1 MIRLAGWIL
10 AVGAVFV
17 IASCAGKAVHDE
29 PVHEEPVHEEPV
41 IPDLSS
47 PGSVQVPDTV
57 YQETGVASWYGRDF
71 QGRTTASGEIF
82 DMNGIS
88 AAHRTL
94 PLGTV
99 LSVTNLNNVKSIK
112 VRIND
117 RGPFVKG
124 RVLELSFGA
133 AKELDYVSQGT
144 VRVKIE
150 GLEPVS
156 DPAVYTVQAA
166 TFTEEENAKT
176 LRARLQ
182 RKYELVYIVTHE
194 SNVGKFYRVRV
205 GAYPSE
211 EKAERIA
218 GKLALDGL
226 EPVVVRKD

>member
-1 MIRLAGWIL
+1 MKRLAGWIL
-10 AVGAVFV
+10 AVGIVLI
-17 IASCAGKAVHDE
+17 IASCAGKATPEVPATPDIPS
-29 PVHEEPVHEEPV
+29 PVPPK
-41 IPDLSS
+41 I
-47 PGSVQVPDTV
+47 PDTV
-57 YQETGVASWYGRDF
+57 YRETGVASWYGRDF

-99 LSVTNLNNVKSIK
+99 LSVTNLDNFKSIK

-117 RGPFVKG
+117 RGPFVKS
-124 RVLELSFGA
+124 RALELSFGA
-133 AKELDYVSQGT
+133 AKELGFASQGT
-144 VRVKIE
+144 ARVKIE
-150 GLEPVS
+150 SLDGIRDL
-156 DPAVYTVQAA
+156 AVFSVQAA
-166 TFTEEENAKT
+166 AFAEEENART
-176 LRARLQ
+176 LKARLQ
-182 RKYELVYIVTHE
+182 RKYETVYIVPYE

-218 GKLALDGL
+218 AKLTLDGL

>member
-1 MIRLAGWIL
+1 MKRLACWIL
-10 AVGAVFV
+10 AVGTVLV
-17 IASCAGKAVHDE
+17 MGSCAGKAIHDE
-29 PVHEEPVHEEPV
+29 PVAS
-41 IPDLSS
+41 DL
-47 PGSVQVPDTV
+47 PSVTPPVPDMV
-57 YQETGVASWYGRDF
+57 YRETGVASWYGRDF

-82 DMNGIS
+82 DQNGIS

-99 LSVTNLNNVKSIK
+99 INVTNLDNFKSIK

-133 AKELDYVSQGT
+133 AKELGFASQGT
-144 VRVKIE
+144 ARVKIE
-150 GLEPVS
+150 SLEPVK

-166 TFTEEENAKT
+166 VFAEEENART
-176 LRARLQ
+176 LKSRLQ
-182 RKYELVYIVTHE
+182 RKYETVYIIPHE

-218 GKLALDGL
+218 GKLTLDGL

>member
-1 MIRLAGWIL
+1 MKRLACSIL
-10 AVGAVFV
+10 TVGVALV
-17 IASCAGKAVHDE
+17 IVSCAGKAVH
-29 PVHEEPVHEEPV
+29 EEPVVPGLPAPV
-41 IPDLSS
+41 S
-47 PGSVQVPDTV
+47 PQVPDMV
-57 YQETGVASWYGRDF
+57 YRETGVASWYGRDF

-82 DMNGIS
+82 DMNGVS

-99 LSVTNLNNVKSIK
+99 LSVTNLDNFKSIK

-133 AKELDYVSQGT
+133 AKELGFASQGT
-144 VRVKIE
+144 ARVK
-150 GLEPVS
+150 LESLEDVR
-156 DPAVYTVQAA
+156 DPAVFTVQAA
-166 TFTEEENAKT
+166 AFAEEENAKT
-176 LRARLQ
+176 LKARLQ
-182 RKYELVYIVTHE
+182 RKYETVYIVPYE

-205 GAYPSE
+205 GAYASE

-218 GKLALDGL
+218 GKLTLDGL

>member
-1 MIRLAGWIL
+1 MKRLAVWIL
-10 AVGAVFV
+10 AVGAVLAIV
-17 IASCAGKAVHDE
+17 SCAGKAI
-29 PVHEEPVHEEPV
+29 HEEPGIPV
-41 IPDLSS
+41 IPALPS
-47 PGSVQVPDTV
+47 PVPTQDADAV
-57 YQETGVASWYGRDF
+57 YRETGVASWYGRDF

-82 DMNGIS
+82 DQNGIS

-94 PLGTV
+94 PMGTV
-99 LSVTNLNNVKSIK
+99 LSVTNLDNFKSIN

-133 AKELDYVSQGT
+133 AKELDFASQGT
-144 VRVKIE
+144 ARVKLSS
-150 GLEPVS
+150 LEPVR
-156 DPAVYTVQAA
+156 DNAVYTVQAA
-166 TFTEEENAKT
+166 AFAEEENAKT
-176 LRARLQ
+176 LKARLQ
-182 RKYELVYIVTHE
+182 RKYETVYIVSFE

-218 GKLALDGL
+218 GKLTLDGL

>member
-1 MIRLAGWIL
+1 MKRLACSIL
-10 AVGAVFV
+10 TVGVALV
-17 IASCAGKAVHDE
+17 IVSCAGKAVH
-29 PVHEEPVHEEPV
+29 EEPVVPGLPATV
-41 IPDLSS
+41 S
-47 PGSVQVPDTV
+47 PQVPDMV
-57 YQETGVASWYGRDF
+57 YRETGVASWYGRDF

-82 DMNGIS
+82 DMNGVS

-99 LSVTNLNNVKSIK
+99 LSVTNLDNFKSIK

-133 AKELDYVSQGT
+133 AKELGFASQGT
-144 VRVKIE
+144 ARVK
-150 GLEPVS
+150 LESLEDVR
-156 DPAVYTVQAA
+156 DPAVFTVQAA
-166 TFTEEENAKT
+166 AFAEEENAKT
-176 LRARLQ
+176 LKARLQ
-182 RKYELVYIVTHE
+182 RKYETVYIVPYE

-218 GKLALDGL
+218 GKLTLDGL

>member
-1 MIRLAGWIL
+1 MKRLACLIL
-10 AVGAVFV
+10 TVGAVLVMGSCTGKAIRDESV
-17 IASCAGKAVHDE
+17 IA
-29 PVHEEPVHEEPV
+29 
-41 IPDLSS
+41 DL
-47 PGSVQVPDTV
+47 PSVTPPVPDTV
-57 YQETGVASWYGRDF
+57 SRETGVASWYGRDF

-82 DMNGIS
+82 DQNGIS

-99 LSVTNLNNVKSIK
+99 LNVTNLDNFKSIM

-133 AKELDYVSQGT
+133 AKELGFVTQGT
-144 VRVKIE
+144 ARVKIE
-150 GLEPVS
+150 STSPVN

-166 TFTEEENAKT
+166 AFAEEENART
-176 LRARLQ
+176 LKARLQ
-182 RKYELVYIVTHE
+182 RKYETVYIVIYG

>member
-1 MIRLAGWIL
+1 MKRLFGWIL
-10 AVGAVFV
+10 AVGAVLAIV
-17 IASCAGKAVHDE
+17 SCAGMSVREESAV
-29 PVHEEPVHEEPV
+29 
-41 IPDLSS
+41 PDLPS
-47 PGSVQVPDTV
+47 PVPPQVTDTV
-57 YQETGVASWYGRDF
+57 YRETGVASWYGRDF
-71 QGRTTASGEIF
+71 QGRTTSSGEIF

-99 LSVTNLNNVKSIK
+99 LSVTNLDNFKSIK

-133 AKELDYVSQGT
+133 AKELGFASQGT
-144 VRVKIE
+144 ARVK
-150 GLEPVS
+150 LECLDAVR

-166 TFTEEENAKT
+166 AFAEEENAKT
-176 LRARLQ
+176 VKARLQ
-182 RKYELVYIVTHE
+182 RKYETVYIVPHE

-211 EKAERIA
+211 EKAERVA
-218 GKLALDGL
+218 GKLTLDGL

>member
-1 MIRLAGWIL
+1 MKRLASWIL
-10 AVGAVFV
+10 AVGIVLSIV
-17 IASCAGKAVHDE
+17 SCAGKG
-29 PVHEEPVHEEPV
+29 VHEEPV
-41 IPDLSS
+41 IPVLPS
-47 PGSVQVPDTV
+47 PVPAQVPDTV
-57 YQETGVASWYGRDF
+57 YRETGVASWYGRDF

-99 LSVTNLNNVKSIK
+99 LSVTNLDNFKSIK

-133 AKELDYVSQGT
+133 AKELGFASQGT
-144 VRVKIE
+144 ARVKIE
-150 GLEPVS
+150 SLDAVS
-156 DPAVYTVQAA
+156 APAVYTVQAA
-166 TFTEEENAKT
+166 AFAEEENART
-176 LRARLQ
+176 LKARLQ
-182 RKYELVYIVTHE
+182 RKYETVYIVPHE

-205 GAYPSE
+205 GAYTSE
-211 EKAERIA
+211 EKAERVA
-218 GKLALDGL
+218 GKLTLDGL